1 MQIAKNEL
9 TKMLVKIIPNSSIA
23 SRDASTIT
31 VIVPYSGRAERNED
45 LATITKI
52 FSSYNA
58 RRVGNTGSKTGSVKI
73 GNFSVEVKGPKSKDA
88 SFKPSDIKP
97 SIVDN
102 WLTADQIV
110 KNVHAYINSQD
121 LNKDDA
127 DKLKKLLDSTNSG
140 NHASIPYTG
149 AITQP
154 EFFEVLTAV
163 KLAALLA
170 VDDKKIRETL
180 GIPDKMNLR
189 GGKIQIKIPKAANFP
204 LVDYFMYVGQG
215 NGNDDD
221 SMRISVKSK
230 VKSPKSNTV
239 KFNQFFDVSKTQEVD
254 EWFKSLD
261 TKTRMTQKSQKIVAE
276 SVMQA
281 YRTPRK
287 TALIASTLGVLNLLK
302 NVSSMRTFVS
312 KYFTSKGLS
321 SINLELFE
329 SILEKIKK
337 DINSLKFKD
346 NITVIREI
354 TPKEIKEMTRIFDSV
369 KKRIEPHHTIGNIAV
384 LCDRILQS
392 ASSKNSGDGH
402 DYYKMFWDQVL
413 VKKELA
419 YAVAS
424 KDPAGSIKYDFYS
437 KHNFRAYKKWIG
449 LKTSAAFN
457 VPIESIIGLDV

>member
-1 MQIAKNEL
+1 MQITKNEL
-9 TKMLVKIIPNSSIA
+9 TEMLKKIIPNSSILD
-23 SRDASTIT
+23 RDASTIT
-31 VIVPYSGRAERNED
+31 VIVPYAGRAERNKD
-45 LATITKI
+45 LDTITKK

-97 SIVDN
+97 SIVDS

-110 KNVHAYINSQD
+110 KNVCAYINSQD

-140 NHASIPYTG
+140 NSASIPYTG

-154 EFFEVLTAV
+154 ELFEVLTAV

-170 VDDKKIRETL
+170 VDDGNIRKTL

-215 NGNDDD
+215 NGNEDD

-239 KFNQFFDVSKTQEVD
+239 KFNQFFDVSQEVD

-261 TKTRMTQKSQKIVAE
+261 TKTQMTQKSQKIVAE

-281 YRTPRK
+281 YRTPGK

-321 SINLELFE
+321 NINLELFK

-337 DINSLKFKD
+337 DINSLKFGKD
-346 NITVIREI
+346 IAKIQGI
-354 TPKEIKEMTRIFDSV
+354 TPEEIKEMTRIFNGV
-369 KKRIEPHHTIGNIAV
+369 KKKIEPHHTIGNIAV

-392 ASSKNSGDGH
+392 ASIKNSGDGH
-402 DYYKMFWDQVL
+402 DYYRMFWDQVL
-413 VKKELA
+413 LKKELA
-419 YAVAS
+419 YAVAT
-424 KDPAGSIKYDFYS
+424 KDSAGSIKYDFYS
-437 KHNFRAYKKWIG
+437 KQNFKAYKEWIG

-457 VPIESIIGLDV
+457 TPIESIIGLDV